1 MFKSWCATQKFN
13 NATNLSHVLM
23 DGGKLS
29 VPFDRLNDFY
39 DKYIEVIKK
48 GEKLFVVEQ
57 KTPTYNFFIDIDY
70 KNEDSLSIDD
80 IKSICKII
88 CDKVKR
94 HGGKK
99 CLISIS
105 PPKKC
110 GTLVKTGVHLNWPNF
125 VVDQTSAIA
134 LREHVLIALSK
145 AKSGTDWN
153 EIIDSSVYGD
163 LYRKTKGSGFR
174 MPWSYKKAKHEACD
188 GRGCSG
194 CENGKVN
201 QLSYLPVF
209 MYTPEPLSTIIRVEQ
224 APDVEFLKMSAVR
237 TDLPQNVF
245 IQPPSAP
252 IREGAFT
259 DEETKDEVQDEEVKS
274 LVETFVRK
282 HMEGQSSA
290 FITKIFKH
298 KTMFLVA
305 TTSNYC
311 ENLKRDHNSNH
322 IWFIISGK
330 LIIQKCF
337 CRCET
342 LRGRRDGFCKDFCGR
357 RHELPS
363 PIIDRLYPK
372 REELQKCPE
381 IKKNIEKS
389 KFNQKETKPLV
400 EKFIRNFIPGQS
412 DTSIVSIRRT
422 NKSYTAL
429 TTSSYCESIQGEHT
443 EHVMSYVI
451 NGNKVTQQCP
461 LCKGKKNKARTYV
474 LTDNNLIKLLKQ

>member
-290 FITKIFKH
+290 FITKYLNIKQC
-298 KTMFLVA
+298 FL
-305 TTSNYC
+305 
-311 ENLKRDHNSNH
+311 
-322 IWFIISGK
+322 
-330 LIIQKCF
+330 
-337 CRCET
+337 
-342 LRGRRDGFCKDFCGR
+342 
-357 RHELPS
+357 
-363 PIIDRLYPK
+363 
-372 REELQKCPE
+372 
-381 IKKNIEKS
+381 
-389 KFNQKETKPLV
+389 
-400 EKFIRNFIPGQS
+400 
-412 DTSIVSIRRT
+412 
-422 NKSYTAL
+422 
-429 TTSSYCESIQGEHT
+429 
-443 EHVMSYVI
+443 
-451 NGNKVTQQCP
+451 
-461 LCKGKKNKARTYV
+461 
-474 LTDNNLIKLLKQ
+474 